1 MADTKVLVV
10 DDSLT
15 MRALISRVLE
25 TLPGIKVVGAADGA
39 AEARA
44 EVERLKPDVMTLD
57 IEMPGM
63 NGIEYLAELMEKRP
77 MPVIMFSTKT
87 EAGASSSVEALRLGA
102 IDCFPKPK
110 AASQAEFDAILHRL
124 GTRLKSA
131 KLTSA
136 KPTKIAPVQSFDWN
150 GRMLTIGLDA
160 SGTQKLFGLLAA
172 FPANCPPT
180 VIVPLLP
187 PELIDSLVE
196 QLDARCAPKVVK
208 ANGQVAPQQGT
219 VYVAQQGPSHIGV
232 DQWPGGNIRSITRDP
247 VAGERPSISILFV
260 AQAKAAAD
268 QSIAIM
274 LTEAGEDGVAGLR
287 AVIKV
292 GGYALAP
299 AALMTEGSCAAEYLL
314 RKGDAVEQLGWEDL
328 VARAINL
335 CAK

>member
-25 TLPGIKVVGAADGA
+25 SLPGIQVVGAADGA
-39 AEARA
+39 AEARI

-63 NGIEYLAELMEKRP
+63 NGIEYLAELMDKRP

-110 AASQAEFDAILHRL
+110 AASQAEFDAILGKL
-124 GTRLKSA
+124 GTRLKTA
-131 KLTSA
+131 KLSSVKPA
-136 KPTKIAPVQSFDWN
+136 KFAPIQGFDWN

-160 SGTQKLFGLLAA
+160 SGTQKLFALLGS

-180 VIVPLLP
+180 LVIPHLA
-187 PELIDSLVE
+187 PELVDSLV
-196 QLDARCAPKVVK
+196 QRLDEHSLPKVVRVQG
-208 ANGQVAPQQGT
+208 ATPLQQGH
-219 VYVAQQGPSHIGV
+219 VYVTQPGPSHFGV
-232 DQWPGGNIRSITRDP
+232 DQWPGGSIRPLTRDP
-247 VAGERPSISILFV
+247 IAGERPSISLMFA
-260 AQAKAAAD
+260 AQAKAAGD
-268 QSIAIM
+268 QAIGLM
-274 LTEAGEDGVAGLR
+274 LTEAGEDGGSGLR
-287 AVIKV
+287 AILKA
-292 GGYALAP
+292 GGHVMAPSALLSDNP
-299 AALMTEGSCAAEYLL
+299 RAAEYILQ
-314 RKGDAVEQLGWEDL
+314 KGAANEPLDWAG
-328 VARAINL
+328 VAAKAIKL